1 MAIHKRLSEDRKIV
15 SHYDDALAYIDGDKV
30 REYVKTLNID
40 DLGDMRS
47 LPQRPTV
54 FTVKPL
60 TTKWEHL
67 AFDTRGIDYWGV
79 FSTHVS
85 AATELPFDLEF
96 REGVLTDKTRDLFPP
111 NIVQNIASIII
122 ALSNNNGDSIPFTPP
137 GGFWRWLAEVKAHL
151 ATKAIAASVVAASS
165 DFQQAMTR

>member
-15 SHYDDALAYIDGDKV
+15 SHYDDALAFVDSELVQK
-30 REYVKTLNID
+30 YVKTLNID

-67 AFDTRGIDYWGV
+67 AYDTRGIDYWGV
-79 FSTHVS
+79 FSTHVT
-85 AATELPFDLEF
+85 AATELPFELEF
-96 REGVLTDKTRDLFPP
+96 REGVLADKVRDMFPP
-111 NIVQNIASIII
+111 NIVQNVASIII

-151 ATKAIAASVVAASS
+151 ATKESASSVAAATNS
-165 DFQQAMTR
+165 FQQALTR